1 LNKEEQPR
9 KQRVCF
15 LLQVK
20 PDRLDE
26 YRRRHAA
33 VWPDM
38 IEALQRTGW
47 HNYSLFLTPGG
58 ELIGYLETDNFQ
70 LAQTRMRDEPINAL
84 WQSEMKDFFVETN
97 GKDPDQLMSPIDE
110 VFHID

>member
-1 LNKEEQPR
+1 MAG

-15 LLQVK
+15 VLQVK

-38 IEALQRTGW
+38 IAALQRSGW
-47 HNYSLFLTPGG
+47 HNYSLFLTPRG
-58 ELIGYLETDNFQ
+58 ELIGYLEADDFR
-70 LAQTRMRDEPINAL
+70 LAQMKMWDEPVNAR
-84 WQSEMKDFFVETN
+84 WQAEMKDFFVENN
-97 GKDPDQLMSPIDE
+97 GKDPDQLMSPLDL

>member
-1 LNKEEQPR
+1 MPHGQAT

-15 LLQVK
+15 MLHIK

-33 VWPDM
+33 VWPAM

-47 HNYSLFLTPGG
+47 HNYSLFLTPRG
-58 ELIGYLETDNFQ
+58 ELIGYLETDDFP
-70 LAQTRMRDEPINAL
+70 LAQTRMRDEPVNAL
-84 WQSEMKDFFVETN
+84 WQSQMQDFFVATN

-110 VFHID
+110 VFHLD